1 MDNEYRNNSQ
11 EAEECVIASMLINP
25 ACIIDVMELLQES
38 DFFFCQTRTIFAAI
52 AELDNE
58 RQSIDPM
65 LVIQKL
71 TAMGALSD
79 AGGMGYLA
87 EIASNVST
95 SSNVAAYAKNVKDK
109 SRERALI
116 AIAQAMIGEVVNG
129 TDGTDAKI
137 NNALS
142 LPMTLEHGEK
152 GEKCTDDFL
161 REASEDLEIRHAANG
176 RITGLKTH
184 YPALDKRFHGLQP
197 GQLMIL
203 AGRPGSGKTSLA
215 LNLALNA
222 IFDPKPG
229 VVLFFSLEMTGK
241 ELTEKMVCAVGGI
254 DYGLYKMGLPIG
266 NEASR
271 AEFPKVEPAFR
282 KIKEARSL
290 IIDDRSGITFQQ
302 LRSKAIR
309 VKRKNYAIKAMYV
322 DYLTLIRTP
331 GRENRVLEV
340 GALSR
345 GMKGLAKELEC
356 PIICLAQLSR
366 KVEERADKRPIM
378 HDLRDSG
385 EIEQDADI
393 ITMIYRDDV
402 YNEESER
409 KGIAEIITVKN
420 RSGEAG
426 TDYLSADLRHSRFT
440 ELPEDYTPPQK
451 GNGGGKARAF

>member
-1 MDNEYRNNSQ
+1 MDNQYRNNSQ
-11 EAEECVIASMLINP
+11 EAEECVIGSMLINP
-25 ACIIDVMELLQES
+25 ACVVDVLEVLQES
-38 DFFFCQTRTIFAAI
+38 DFFFHPTRTIFRAIVEIDAA
-52 AELDNE
+52 
-58 RQSIDPM
+58 RQPIDPM

-71 TAMGALSD
+71 TAMGLLHE
-79 AGGMGYLA
+79 AGGMGYLG

-95 SSNVAAYAKNVKDK
+95 SANVVAYAKNVKDK

-116 AIAQAMIGEVVNG
+116 AIAHAMIGEIV
-129 TDGTDAKI
+129 TSTEPTDAKI

-152 GEKCTDDFL
+152 GEKGTDDFL

-176 RITGLKTH
+176 KITGLRTH
-184 YPALDKRFHGLQP
+184 YAALDKRFHGLQP

-222 IFDPKPG
+222 IFDTKPG

-241 ELTEKMVCAVGGI
+241 ELMEKMVCAVGGI
-254 DYGLYKMGLPIG
+254 DYGLFKMGLPLGI
-266 NEASR
+266 EDSR
-271 AEFPKVEPAFR
+271 AEYPKIEPSFR

-290 IIDDRSGITFQQ
+290 IIDDRSGLSFQQ

-309 VKRKNYAIKAMYV
+309 VKRKNLAIKAMFV

-366 KVEERADKRPIM
+366 KVEERSDKRPIM

-393 ITMIYRDDV
+393 ITMIYRDEV
-402 YNEESER
+402 YNEESDR
-409 KGIAEIITVKN
+409 RGIAEIITVKN
-420 RSGEAG
+420 RAGEAG
-426 TDYLSADLRHSRFT
+426 TDYLSADLKRSRFM
-440 ELPEDYTPPQK
+440 ELPDDYTPPQRTK
-451 GNGGGKARAF
+451 GRSF